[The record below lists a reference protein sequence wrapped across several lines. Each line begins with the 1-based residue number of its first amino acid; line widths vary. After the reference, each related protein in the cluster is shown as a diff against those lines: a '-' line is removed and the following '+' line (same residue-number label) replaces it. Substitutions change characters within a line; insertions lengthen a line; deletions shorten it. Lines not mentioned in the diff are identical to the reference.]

1 MAGTGEGGG
10 WQGRG
15 RGHHPPSIQ
24 SQTPLGFA
32 WSRWPL
38 SLVTGHPSVTLHSAS
53 VCNDPPRLGVC
64 LMSPCP
70 GYQCECVES
79 VILTVSCSCL
89 GSPHSTLLHSTF
101 RDGPRPPRP
110 PRQPSSLCFSPA
122 ASSVQAGAAHSGPGR
137 RSADRLALT
146 ALVGAG
152 SSLGPSH
159 HSGQEG
165 PQSPVPVSQ
174 TPPAPDTR
182 ENGGRT
188 RRWTLA
194 PGQYKSLISNGKTRK
209 LVIKI
214 SSIQFEGYGYT
225 GIIVQS
231 IKSIKFR
238 SLTAGS
244 IGQFTDID
252 KQDEVF

>member
-1 MAGTGEGGG
+1 MAGEGEGS
-10 WQGRG
+10 
-15 RGHHPPSIQ
+15 PPSVY
-24 SQTPLGFA
+24 SVSDPAWLRLVSLATELGH
-32 WSRWPL
+32 WSPKR
-38 SLVTGHPSVTLHSAS
+38 HSALAS
-53 VCNDPPRLGVC
+53 VCKDPPRLGVC

-70 GYQCECVES
+70 SDQCECVES

-122 ASSVQAGAAHSGPGR
+122 ASSVQAGAAQSGPGR

-194 PGQYKSLISNGKTRK
+194 LGQSKSLISNHRKTRK
-209 LVIKI
+209 SVVIKDI
-214 SSIQFEGYGYT
+214 FDRILRFSGYVHTY
-225 GIIVQS
+225 IRESMSQV
-231 IKSIKFR
+231 
-238 SLTAGS
+238 
-244 IGQFTDID
+244 
-252 KQDEVF
+252 